1 MIELPQAFMQRMQQR
16 LGPEAPAFFACYDQ
30 PPRRGLRVN
39 PLRLSVA
46 DFLRIS
52 PVALEPGGILPEG
65 FLLPP
70 DAPPLGNH
78 PYHLAGMFYLQ
89 EPSAMAPIGALEV
102 EPGLR
107 VLDLC
112 AAPGGKSGGI
122 AARLAGQGLLVANEV
137 VPGRA
142 KTLRFT
148 LERLGVAN
156 GVVTCARPD
165 VLCEALPAEI
175 VAIFMGFSATKVPP

>member
-1 MIELPQAFMQRMQQR
+1 M
-16 LGPEAPAFFACYDQ
+16 
-30 PPRRGLRVN
+30 
-39 PLRLSVA
+39 
-46 DFLRIS
+46 
-52 PVALEPGGILPEG
+52 
-65 FLLPP
+65 
-70 DAPPLGNH
+70 
-78 PYHLAGMFYLQ
+78 
-89 EPSAMAPIGALEV
+89 
-102 EPGLR
+102 
-107 VLDLC
+107 DLC

-165 VLCEALPAEI
+165 VLCEALPGYFHRVLVDAPCSGEGMFRKDPAA
-175 VAIFMGFSATKVPP
+175 VAAWSPQHVAPAPKGSRPSWGAQPRRWRRGACWSTPPAPFPRRRIRGWWRIS

>member
-122 AARLAGQGLLVANEV
+122 AARLAGQWLWVGN
-137 VPGRA
+137 
-142 KTLRFT
+142 
-148 LERLGVAN
+148 
-156 GVVTCARPD
+156 
-165 VLCEALPAEI
+165 
-175 VAIFMGFSATKVPP
+175 